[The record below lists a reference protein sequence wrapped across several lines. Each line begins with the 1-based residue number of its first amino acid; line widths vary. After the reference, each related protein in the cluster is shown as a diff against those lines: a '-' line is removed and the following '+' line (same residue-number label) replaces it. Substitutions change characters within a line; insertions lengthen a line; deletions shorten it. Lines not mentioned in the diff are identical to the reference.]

1 MFVNQAEKSLAVL
14 MALGSFLITI
24 TVNSWNVNEPVNAPK
39 LLVLGALAGGLLFF
53 VVQNKD
59 KFADFYQL
67 KFFKAIAALFLVS
80 ALLSIFFSES
90 SIVNG
95 FYGTYGRNTGFLAY
109 LCLVILLL
117 VSALLN
123 SVSANK
129 IVLNGL
135 FYAGV
140 INLIYF
146 VFTRFGIE
154 LISWSNGFGRILGTF
169 GNPNFVGAFMG
180 IFVILCSVRLIEK
193 STSIK
198 WRILLLILILI
209 AMYEVKLSLAV
220 QGIVII
226 CLGWSIIGFFYI
238 RSKFESKIFLIAYS
252 ALLGVIGAFAIAGAL
267 QKGPLASLI
276 YKTSVSL
283 RGEYWY
289 AGWQMGM
296 THPFLGVGMDSY
308 GIWYRRMRDTSALI
322 LPGTETTSDA
332 AHNIFMDIFAYG
344 GFPLFI
350 TYILLNS
357 YVLFYLWKGFKSF
370 KKFDPV
376 YVSLIAIWICY
387 QTQSIISINQIG
399 LAIWGWIP
407 GGLIIGYVRAHIK
420 NESENSPVLQSGSKV
435 KGRNAVKKAKPVSLS
450 LMLLGIFV
458 GGAVAAPPVIAD
470 AKWYASQV
478 KLDPARIANDSKAW
492 PLEAL
497 RLMQASNLYTK
508 NNVPT
513 TGLELA
519 RFTVEKFPNNFYA
532 WRVLSTTPGLTET
545 EKAKA
550 KAEMHRLDPLNPEF
564 K

>member
-1 MFVNQAEKSLAVL
+1 MFVNQAEKSLAIL

-39 LLVLGALAGGLLFF
+39 LFVLGALAGGSLFF
-53 VVQNKD
+53 AVQNKD
-59 KFADFYQL
+59 KFADFSKL
-67 KFFKAIAALFLVS
+67 KFLKVIAAVFLVS

-90 SIVNG
+90 SIING
-95 FYGTYGRNTGFLAY
+95 FYGTYGRNTGFLTY

-117 VSALLN
+117 ISTLLRSA
-123 SVSANK
+123 SANA
-129 IVLNGL
+129 IVINGL
-135 FYAGV
+135 FFAGV
-140 INLIYF
+140 VNLVYF
-146 VFTRFGIE
+146 IFTRFGIE

-180 IFVILCSVRLIEK
+180 IFVVLCSVRLVDK
-193 STSIK
+193 GTSVK
-198 WRILLLILILI
+198 WKIPLIVLILI
-209 AMYEVKLSLAV
+209 AIYEVKLSLAI

-238 RSKFESKIFLIAYS
+238 RSKFESKIFLIGYAT
-252 ALLGVIGAFAIAGAL
+252 LLVVIGAFAIAGAL

-289 AGWQMGM
+289 AGWQMGI
-296 THPFLGVGMDSY
+296 THPFFGVGMDSY
-308 GIWYRRMRDTSALI
+308 GIWYRRMRDTSALT
-322 LPGTETTSDA
+322 LPGPETTSDA
-332 AHNIFMDIFAYG
+332 AHNIFLDIFAYG

-350 TYILLNS
+350 AYALLIS
-357 YVLFYLWKGFKSF
+357 YVLLHIWKGFSLF

-387 QTQSIISINQIG
+387 QTQAIISINQIG

-407 GGLIIGYVRAHIK
+407 GGLIIGYVRAHIRG
-420 NESENSPVLQSGSKV
+420 ESEISAIPQSSSNA
-435 KGRNAVKKAKPVSLS
+435 KGRNAVKKAQPVSFW

-458 GGAVAAPPVIAD
+458 GGAVSAPPVIAD
-470 AKWYASQV
+470 SKWYASQV
-478 KLDPARIANDSKAW
+478 NLDPATIASDSKVW
-492 PLEAL
+492 PLEAI
-497 RLMQASNLYTK
+497 RLMQASYLYTK

-532 WRVLSTTPGLTET
+532 WRLLSNTPGLTET

-550 KAEMHRLDPLNPEF
+550 KAEMRRLDPLNPEF

>member
-90 SIVNG
+90 SIING

-117 VSALLN
+117 VSALLH
-123 SVSANK
+123 SASANK

-180 IFVILCSVRLIEK
+180 IFVILCSVRLIDK

-357 YVLFYLWKGFKSF
+357 YVLFHLWKGFKSF

-420 NESENSPVLQSGSKV
+420 NESENSPVPQSGSKV
-435 KGRNAVKKAKPVSLS
+435 KGRNAVKKACISVVS
-450 LMLLGIFV
+450 
-458 GGAVAAPPVIAD
+458 
-470 AKWYASQV
+470 
-478 KLDPARIANDSKAW
+478 KL
-492 PLEAL
+492 
-497 RLMQASNLYTK
+497 
-508 NNVPT
+508 
-513 TGLELA
+513 
-519 RFTVEKFPNNFYA
+519 F
-532 WRVLSTTPGLTET
+532 
-545 EKAKA
+545 
-550 KAEMHRLDPLNPEF
+550 
-564 K
+564 

>member
-1 MFVNQAEKSLAVL
+1 MNQAEKTLAIL

-39 LLVLGALAGGLLFF
+39 LLVLSALAGGALFF
-53 VVQNKD
+53 AVQNKD
-59 KFADFYQL
+59 RFVDFSKL
-67 KFFKAIAALFLVS
+67 KFFKAVAGLFLLS

-90 SIVNG
+90 SVING

-117 VSALLN
+117 ASTLLHSA
-123 SVSANK
+123 SANK

-140 INLIYF
+140 INLVYF

-180 IFVILCSVRLIEK
+180 IFVILCSVRLIDK
-193 STSIK
+193 NTSIK
-198 WRILLLILILI
+198 WRILLAILILI

-226 CLGWSIIGFFYI
+226 CLGWSIIGFYYI
-238 RSKFESKIFLIAYS
+238 RSKSESKIFLIAYS

-289 AGWQMGM
+289 AGWQMGI
-296 THPFLGVGMDSY
+296 THPFFGVGMDSY
-308 GIWYRRMRDTSALI
+308 GIWYRRMRDPSALI
-322 LPGTETTSDA
+322 LPGPETTSDA
-332 AHNIFMDIFAYG
+332 AHNIFMDIFASG
-344 GFPLFI
+344 GFPLF
-350 TYILLNS
+350 TAYILLNS
-357 YVLFYLWKGFKSF
+357 YVLLHIWKGFKFF

-376 YVSLIAIWICY
+376 YVSLIAVWICY

-407 GGLIIGYVRAHIK
+407 GGLIIGYVRAQIR
-420 NESENSPVLQSGSKV
+420 NESDNSPPPQSSPKV
-435 KGRNAVKKAKPVSLS
+435 KGRNAVKKSQPVFLS

-470 AKWYASQV
+470 SKWYASQV
-478 KLDPARIANDSKAW
+478 KLDPATIANDSKVW

-532 WRVLSTTPGLTET
+532 WRVLSTTPGLTEI

-550 KAEMHRLDPLNPEF
+550 KTEMHRLDPLNPEF